1 MVTNGLWAFGD
12 KIYVQEKKK
21 IYVQKLCYSVIL
33 SSKKI

>member
-1 MVTNGLWAFGD
+1 MVIYVQKK
-12 KIYVQEKKK
+12 KIYVQKKK